1 MEPGAEHASYWA
13 PRPGSATPETAA
25 VGPNGF
31 AVAPPAP
38 SGVPHHH
45 GSRWKGD
52 TVTLNA
58 WWRLVVTAL
67 LLLPVLWMIFFMGIG
82 GVLFLALYT
91 FIVLPVALRDVWRR
105 TRVSLPPLPPETRR
119 T

>member
-1 MEPGAEHASYWA
+1 MEPGAEHADYWA
-13 PRPGSATPETAA
+13 APPARGAPETPE

-52 TVTLNA
+52 TVTLNT
-58 WWRLVVTAL
+58 WWRLVVTGL

-82 GVLFLALYT
+82 GVLFLGLYV
-91 FIVLPVALRDVWRR
+91 FLVLPVALRDVWRR
-105 TRVSLPPLPPETRR
+105 TRISLPPLPPETRR